1 MGIKFEGR
9 KMKVRISALACLS
22 VLAAAAWPLAAMAA
36 DNGPRE
42 WQTDL
47 PAAATPIMESLRHFH
62 TLLLV
67 IITGIVLLVLSLLI
81 WVMYRY
87 RESANPVSSKTSH
100 NTMIE
105 VIWTIVP
112 VLILIVIAIPSF
124 RLLFDQYEFPKP
136 DVIVKVTGKQW
147 NWSYEYPQ
155 DKISFD
161 SFMVDAKD
169 LKPGQIRT
177 LSVDNEMV
185 VPVNKVVQV
194 LIAAADVTH
203 QWTVQGFG
211 VRADAI
217 PGRVNRTW
225 FKATETGTFYGQC
238 SQLCGNGHPYM
249 PIVVRVVNEE
259 EYKNWVANKQ
269 KTAAIQGN
277 QLASAQ

>member
-1 MGIKFEGR
+1 
-9 KMKVRISALACLS
+9 MKARIGALACLS
-22 VLAAAAWPLAAMAA
+22 GLAAIAWSHGAIAA
-36 DNGPRE
+36 DNAPKE
-42 WQTDL
+42 WQIDL
-47 PAAATPIMESLRHFH
+47 PAAATPVMEGMRNFH
-62 TLLLV
+62 NLLLV
-67 IITGIVLLVLSLLI
+67 LIVAIVLFVMGLLA

-87 RESANPVSSKTSH
+87 REAANPVPSKTSH

-105 VIWTIVP
+105 VLWTIVP
-112 VLILIVIAIPSF
+112 VLILVVIAIPSF
-124 RLLFDQYEFPKP
+124 RLLYWQYEFPKP
-136 DVIVKVTGKQW
+136 DVVVKVTGKQW
-147 NWSYEYPQ
+147 NWAYEYPQ

-161 SFMVDAKD
+161 SFMLDEKD
-169 LKPGQIRT
+169 LKPGQIRL

-203 QWTVQGFG
+203 QWTVLGFG

-249 PIVVRVVNEE
+249 PIVVRVVKEN
-259 EYKNWVANKQ
+259 EYKDWVANKQ
-269 KTAAIQGN
+269 KTAALQAN
-277 QLASAQ
+277 QVASAQ